1 MERIDAIDAQILG
14 LLQGSG
20 RIKRS
25 AIAEAVGLSVPS
37 VSDRMRKLEARGVL
51 TGFTARV
58 DAKRLGFDIT
68 VFMRVSVDGSEHYAE
83 FVRLATARA
92 EVLEL
97 HSSTGDGSHLMKV
110 RLPSTTALE
119 RFLALVQTWPGVR
132 GTQSSVVLST
142 FKETHALPITAGPL
156 TPVERD

>member
-1 MERIDAIDAQILG
+1 LDRIDAIDAEIVR
-14 LLQGSG
+14 LLQENG

-25 AIAEAVGLSVPS
+25 EIAEVVGLSVPS
-37 VSDRMRKLEARGVL
+37 VSDRMRKLEQRGVV
-51 TGFTARV
+51 TGYTSRI

-68 VFMRVSVDGSEHYAE
+68 VFMRVSVDGSEHYPE
-83 FVRLATARA
+83 FVRRATART

-97 HSSTGDGSHLMKV
+97 HSSTGEGSHLMKV

-119 RFLALVQTWPGVR
+119 RFLAEVQTWPGVR

-142 FKETHALPITAGPL
+142 FKETQTLHVQPGPL
-156 TPVERD
+156 TPRPDH

>member
-1 MERIDAIDAQILG
+1 MERIDAIDAEILR
-14 LLQGSG
+14 LLQESG

-25 AIAEAVGLSVPS
+25 EIAEVVGLSVPS
-37 VSDRMRKLEARGVL
+37 ISDRMRKLEARGVL

-83 FVRLATARA
+83 FVKRATART

-110 RLPSTTALE
+110 RLANTTALE
-119 RFLALVQTWPGVR
+119 RFLAEIQTWPGVR
-132 GTQSSVVLST
+132 GTQSSIVLST
-142 FKETHALPITAGPL
+142 FKETHTLPISAGPL
-156 TPVERD
+156 TPAERD